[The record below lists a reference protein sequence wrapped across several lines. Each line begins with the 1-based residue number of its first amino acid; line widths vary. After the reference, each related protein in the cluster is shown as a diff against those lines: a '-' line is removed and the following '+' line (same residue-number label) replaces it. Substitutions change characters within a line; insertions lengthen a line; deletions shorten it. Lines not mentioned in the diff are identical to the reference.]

1 MQKFGEKLLEKT
13 WQNVNEKFPNW
24 KQNPILKKGKSLK
37 DIYLKT
43 INNVTYKIYCTI
55 LGII

>member
-1 MQKFGEKLLEKT
+1 M
-13 WQNVNEKFPNW
+13 NEKFPNW